1 MHPNESHL
9 DASFFY
15 PKMAFK
21 KFATL
26 SILSIYL
33 LILAGGIVRSTGSGM
48 GCPDWPKCFGRFIPP
63 TKVSELPLHYEVI
76 YQDKLHGE
84 VLFNPT
90 KTWIEY
96 INRLIGALTGL
107 IVLIT
112 TVLAWKEG
120 RKVFLPTL
128 AGLLLILAN
137 AVLGKYVVD
146 SFLLPGVVTAHM
158 LLSIGVIYFLV
169 KALNN
174 QTSSTVISLENRHW
188 IGINL
193 VIVFV
198 QILLGTQVRE
208 NMDHVIKALG
218 EGAKDQWVAQLDL
231 VYIVHRTFSWFIVLG
246 HLILWNKIKKSTLQ
260 SYRHGVMVLVGI
272 SFATGIMM
280 AYFELPLGS
289 QAVHLL
295 ISLVLMGWHISSWIQ
310 TKNA

>member
-1 MHPNESHL
+1 MHL
-9 DASFFY
+9 FFTL
-15 PKMAFK
+15 KMAFR

-26 SILSIYL
+26 SLLSIYL

-76 YQDKLHGE
+76 YKEKLHGE
-84 VLFNPT
+84 VTFNAT

-96 INRLIGALTGL
+96 INRLLGALTGI

-112 TVLAWKEG
+112 TVLSFKEG
-120 RKVFLPTL
+120 KKVFLPTL

-146 SFLLPGVVTAHM
+146 YFLLPGVVTAHM

-174 QTSSTVISLENRHW
+174 HSSSAVINLENRQW

-193 VIVFV
+193 VIILV
-198 QILLGTQVRE
+198 QIILGTQVRE
-208 NMDHVIKALG
+208 NMDHVIQALG
-218 EGAKDQWVAQLDL
+218 ENAKDQWVAQLD
-231 VYIVHRTFSWFIVLG
+231 VIYIVHRTFSWIILIAHVVLWKKLENSPLQAYRKG
-246 HLILWNKIKKSTLQ
+246 ILF
-260 SYRHGVMVLVGI
+260 LVGI
-272 SFATGIMM
+272 SFATGILM
-280 AYFELPLGS
+280 AYFALPVGS
-289 QAVHLL
+289 QAIHLL

>member
-1 MHPNESHL
+1 MHL
-9 DASFFY
+9 FFTL
-15 PKMAFK
+15 KMAFK
-21 KFATL
+21 NFAIL

-174 QTSSTVISLENRHW
+174 QTSSAVISLENRHW

-272 SFATGIMM
+272 SFATGILM

>member
-1 MHPNESHL
+1 MHL
-9 DASFFY
+9 FFTL
-15 PKMAFK
+15 KMAFR

-26 SILSIYL
+26 SLLSIYL

-76 YQDKLHGE
+76 YKEKLHGE
-84 VLFNPT
+84 VTFNAT

-96 INRLIGALTGL
+96 INRLLGALTGI

-112 TVLAWKEG
+112 TVLSFKEG
-120 RKVFLPTL
+120 KKVFLPTL
-128 AGLLLILAN
+128 AGLLLIIAN

-174 QTSSTVISLENRHW
+174 QSSSAVIPLNNRRW
-188 IGINL
+188 IGISLLL
-193 VIVFV
+193 VFI
-198 QILLGTQVRE
+198 QIILGTQVRE
-208 NMDHVIKALG
+208 NMDHVIQALG
-218 EGAKDQWVAQLDL
+218 ESAKSQWISQLDI
-231 VYIVHRTFSWFIVLG
+231 VYIVHRTFSWIILIAHVVLWKKLENSPLQAYRKG
-246 HLILWNKIKKSTLQ
+246 ILVI
-260 SYRHGVMVLVGI
+260 VGI
-272 SFATGIMM
+272 SFATGILM
-280 AYFELPLGS
+280 AYFALPLGS
-289 QAVHLL
+289 QAIHLL

-310 TKNA
+310 TKNALCQP

>member
-1 MHPNESHL
+1 MHL
-9 DASFFY
+9 FFTL
-15 PKMAFK
+15 KMAFR
-21 KFATL
+21 KFAIL
-26 SILSIYL
+26 SLLSIYL

-76 YQDKLHGE
+76 YKEKLHGE
-84 VLFNPT
+84 VEFNAT

-96 INRLIGALTGL
+96 INRLLGALTGL
-107 IVLIT
+107 IVLAT
-112 TVLAWKEG
+112 TLLAYKEG

-128 AGLLLILAN
+128 AALLLVLAN

-158 LLSIGVIYFLV
+158 LLSIGVIFFLI

-174 QTSSTVISLENRHW
+174 HSSSAVIDLENRRW

-193 VIVFV
+193 VIVLV
-198 QILLGTQVRE
+198 QIILGTQVRE
-208 NMDHVIKALG
+208 NMDHVIQALG
-218 EGAKDQWVAQLDL
+218 ENAKDQWVAQLDV
-231 VYIVHRTFSWFIVLG
+231 VYIVHRTFSWVIFVS
-246 HLILWNKIKKSTLQ
+246 HLYLWNKLKNAPLQ
-260 SYRHGVMVLVGI
+260 NYRHGMMVLIGI
-272 SFATGIMM
+272 SFFTGILM
-280 AYFELPLGS
+280 AYFALPLGS

>member
-1 MHPNESHL
+1 
-9 DASFFY
+9 
-15 PKMAFK
+15 
-21 KFATL
+21 
-26 SILSIYL
+26 
-33 LILAGGIVRSTGSGM
+33 M

-63 TKVSELPLHYEVI
+63 TKVEELPLHYEVI
-76 YQDKLHGE
+76 YQEKLHGE
-84 VLFNPT
+84 VEFNAT

-96 INRLIGALTGL
+96 INRLLGALTGM

-112 TVLAWKEG
+112 TVLAYREG

-128 AGLLLILAN
+128 AGLVLIVAN

-174 QTSSTVISLENRHW
+174 QSSSEVIPVVNRQW
-188 IGINL
+188 IGISL
-193 VIVFV
+193 LIVLV
-198 QILLGTQVRE
+198 QIILGTQVRE

-218 EGAKDQWVAQLDL
+218 EGAKDQWVAHLDV
-231 VYIVHRTFSWFIVLG
+231 VYIVHRTFSWAILICHLMLWKKLATSPLQAYRKGVL
-246 HLILWNKIKKSTLQ
+246 I
-260 SYRHGVMVLVGI
+260 LVGI
-272 SFATGIMM
+272 SFVTGVLM
-280 AYFELPLGS
+280 AYFALPLGS

>member
-1 MHPNESHL
+1 MHL
-9 DASFFY
+9 FFT
-15 PKMAFK
+15 PKMAFR

-26 SILSIYL
+26 SLLSIYL

-63 TKVSELPLHYEVI
+63 TKVEELPLHYEVI
-76 YQDKLHGE
+76 YQEKLHGE
-84 VLFNPT
+84 VEFNAT

-112 TVLAWKEG
+112 TVLAYREG
-120 RKVFLPTL
+120 RKVFIPTL

-146 SFLLPGVVTAHM
+146 SFLLPGVVTTHM

-174 QTSSTVISLENRHW
+174 QYSSAVIPLENRKW
-188 IGINL
+188 IGICIVL
-193 VIVFV
+193 VLI
-198 QILLGTQVRE
+198 QIILGTQVRE
-208 NMDHVIKALG
+208 NMDHVIRSLG
-218 EGAKDQWVAQLDL
+218 DNAKDQWISQLDF

-246 HLILWNKIKKSTLQ
+246 HLILWNKIKSSTLQ
-260 SYRHGVMVLVGI
+260 PFRHGVMVLIGV
-272 SFATGIMM
+272 SFMTGILM
-280 AYFELPLGS
+280 AYYALPLGS
-289 QAVHLL
+289 QAIHLL
-295 ISLVLMGWHISSWIQ
+295 ISLVLVGWHISSWIQ

>member
-1 MHPNESHL
+1 MHL
-9 DASFFY
+9 FFTL
-15 PKMAFK
+15 KMAFR

-26 SILSIYL
+26 SLLSIYL

-76 YQDKLHGE
+76 YKEKLHGE
-84 VLFNPT
+84 VEFNAT

-96 INRLIGALTGL
+96 INRLLGALTGL
-107 IVLIT
+107 IVLAT
-112 TVLAWKEG
+112 TILAYKEG

-128 AGLLLILAN
+128 AALLLVIAN
-137 AVLGKYVVD
+137 AVLGKFVVD

-158 LLSIGVIYFLV
+158 LLSIGVIFFLI

-174 QTSSTVISLENRHW
+174 QSSSAVIKLENRQW

-193 VIVFV
+193 AIVLV
-198 QILLGTQVRE
+198 QIILGTQVRE
-208 NMDHVIKALG
+208 NMDHVIQALG
-218 EGAKDQWVAQLDL
+218 ENAKDQWVGQLDAI
-231 VYIVHRTFSWFIVLG
+231 YIVHRTFSWVILIAHIVL
-246 HLILWNKIKKSTLQ
+246 WKKLEHSSLQ
-260 SYRHGVMVLVGI
+260 AYRKGLLVLVGI
-272 SFATGIMM
+272 SFATGISM
-280 AYFELPLGS
+280 AYFALPLGS
-289 QAVHLL
+289 QAIHLL

>member
-1 MHPNESHL
+1 MHL
-9 DASFFY
+9 FFTL
-15 PKMAFK
+15 KMAFR

-26 SILSIYL
+26 SLLSIYL

-63 TKVSELPLHYEVI
+63 TKISELPLHYEVI
-76 YQDKLHGE
+76 YKEKLHGE
-84 VLFNPT
+84 VEFNAT

-96 INRLIGALTGL
+96 INRLLGALTGI

-112 TVLAWKEG
+112 TVLSFREG
-120 RKVFLPTL
+120 KKVFLPTL

-158 LLSIGVIYFLV
+158 LLSIGVIYFLI

-174 QTSSTVISLENRHW
+174 QSSSAVIPLNNRGW
-188 IGINL
+188 ISICL
-193 VIVFV
+193 VLVFI
-198 QILLGTQVRE
+198 QIILGTQVRE
-208 NMDHVIKALG
+208 NMDHVIQALG
-218 EGAKDQWVAQLDL
+218 ETSKDQWISKLDV
-231 VYIVHRTFSWFIVLG
+231 VYIVHRTFSWVILIAHMVL
-246 HLILWNKIKKSTLQ
+246 WKKLEHSSLQ
-260 SYRHGVMVLVGI
+260 AYRKGLLVLVGI
-272 SFATGIMM
+272 SFVTGISM
-280 AYFELPLGS
+280 AYFALPLGS
-289 QAVHLL
+289 QAIHLL

>member
-1 MHPNESHL
+1 MHL
-9 DASFFY
+9 FFTL
-15 PKMAFK
+15 KMAFR

-26 SILSIYL
+26 SLLSIYL

-76 YQDKLHGE
+76 YKEKLHGE
-84 VLFNPT
+84 VEFNAT

-96 INRLIGALTGL
+96 LNRLLGAITGL
-107 IVLIT
+107 IVLAT
-112 TVLAWKEG
+112 TLLAYKEG

-128 AGLLLILAN
+128 VALLLVLAN

-158 LLSIGVIYFLV
+158 LLSIGVIYFLI

-174 QTSSTVISLENRHW
+174 QSSSAVINLENRQW

-193 VIVFV
+193 VIVLV
-198 QILLGTQVRE
+198 QIILGTQVRE
-208 NMDHVIKALG
+208 NMDHVIQALG
-218 EGAKDQWVAQLDL
+218 ENAKDQWVGQLD
-231 VYIVHRTFSWFIVLG
+231 VIYIVHRTFSWVILIAHIVL
-246 HLILWNKIKKSTLQ
+246 WKKLENSPLQ
-260 SYRHGVMVLVGI
+260 AYRKGLLVLVGT
-272 SFATGIMM
+272 SFATGILM
-280 AYFELPLGS
+280 AYFALPLGS
-289 QAVHLL
+289 QAIHLL

>member
-1 MHPNESHL
+1 
-9 DASFFY
+9 
-15 PKMAFK
+15 
-21 KFATL
+21 
-26 SILSIYL
+26 
-33 LILAGGIVRSTGSGM
+33 M

-63 TKVSELPLHYEVI
+63 TKVEELPLHYEVI

-84 VLFNPT
+84 VEFNAT

-96 INRLIGALTGL
+96 INRLLGALTGL

-112 TVLAWKEG
+112 TVLAYKEG
-120 RKVFLPTL
+120 RNVFLPTL
-128 AGLLLILAN
+128 ASLLLILAN

-174 QTSSTVISLENRHW
+174 QSSSEVIPVLNRQW
-188 IGINL
+188 IGISLL
-193 VIVFV
+193 VVLV
-198 QILLGTQVRE
+198 QIILGTQVRE

-218 EGAKDQWVAQLDL
+218 EGAKDQWVENLDL
-231 VYIVHRTFSWFIVLG
+231 GYIIHRTFSWVILLC
-246 HLILWNKIKKSTLQ
+246 HLILWKKLAESPLQ
-260 SYRHGVMVLVGI
+260 TYRKGILVLIGI
-272 SFATGIMM
+272 SLGTGILM
-280 AYFELPLGS
+280 AYFALPLGS

-295 ISLVLMGWHISSWIQ
+295 ISLVLIGWHISSWIQ

>member
-1 MHPNESHL
+1 MHL
-9 DASFFY
+9 FFTL
-15 PKMAFK
+15 KMAFK

-174 QTSSTVISLENRHW
+174 QSSSAVISLENRHW

>member
-1 MHPNESHL
+1 MHL
-9 DASFFY
+9 FFTL
-15 PKMAFK
+15 KMAFR

-26 SILSIYL
+26 SLLSIYL

-48 GCPDWPKCFGRFIPP
+48 GCPDWPTCFGRFIPP
-63 TKVSELPLHYEVI
+63 TNVAELPLHYEVI

-112 TVLAWKEG
+112 TILAWKEG
-120 RKVFLPTL
+120 KKVFLPTL

-169 KALNN
+169 QALNN
-174 QTSSTVISLENRHW
+174 QTSKAVIPLENRLW
-188 IGINL
+188 IGISLLL
-193 VIVFV
+193 VLI
-198 QILLGTQVRE
+198 QIILGTQVRE
-208 NMDHVIKALG
+208 NMDHVIKELG
-218 EGAKDQWVAQLDL
+218 EGAKNQWVAHLDL

-246 HLILWNKIKKSTLQ
+246 HLILWNKIKNSALQ
-260 SYRHGVMVLVGI
+260 TYRHGMMVLVGI
-272 SFATGIMM
+272 SFATGILM
-280 AYFELPLGS
+280 AYFELSLGS

-295 ISLVLMGWHISSWIQ
+295 ISLVLIGWHISSWIQ

>member
-1 MHPNESHL
+1 
-9 DASFFY
+9 
-15 PKMAFK
+15 
-21 KFATL
+21 
-26 SILSIYL
+26 
-33 LILAGGIVRSTGSGM
+33 M

-63 TKVSELPLHYEVI
+63 TKVEELPLHYETI

-84 VLFNPT
+84 VEFNAT

-96 INRLIGALTGL
+96 INRLLGALTGI

-112 TVLAWKEG
+112 TALAYREG
-120 RKVFLPTL
+120 KKVFLPTL
-128 AGLLLILAN
+128 ASLVLILAN

-174 QTSSTVISLENRHW
+174 QTSSEVISLVNRPW
-188 IGINL
+188 IFVCL
-193 VIVFV
+193 LIVLV
-198 QILLGTQVRE
+198 QIILGTQVRE

-218 EGAKDQWVAQLDL
+218 EGAKDQWVANLDL
-231 VYIVHRTFSWFIVLG
+231 GYIIHRTFSWVVLISHLVLWKKLAESPLQAYRKGIIVL
-246 HLILWNKIKKSTLQ
+246 I
-260 SYRHGVMVLVGI
+260 GI
-272 SFATGIMM
+272 SLITGILM
-280 AYFELPLGS
+280 AYFALPLGS

>member
-1 MHPNESHL
+1 MHL
-9 DASFFY
+9 FFTL
-15 PKMAFK
+15 KMAFR

-26 SILSIYL
+26 SLLSIYL
-33 LILAGGIVRSTGSGM
+33 LILAGGFVRSTGSGM

-76 YQDKLHGE
+76 YKEKLHGE
-84 VLFNPT
+84 VEFNAT

-96 INRLIGALTGL
+96 INRLLGALTGL
-107 IVLIT
+107 IVLAT
-112 TVLAWKEG
+112 TLLAYKEG

-128 AGLLLILAN
+128 AALLLVIAN
-137 AVLGKYVVD
+137 AVLGKFVVD

-158 LLSIGVIYFLV
+158 LLSIGVIFFLI

-174 QTSSTVISLENRHW
+174 HSSSAVINLENRQW

-193 VIVFV
+193 VIVLV
-198 QILLGTQVRE
+198 QIILGTQVRE
-208 NMDHVIKALG
+208 NMDHVIQALG
-218 EGAKDQWVAQLDL
+218 ENAKDQWVAQLD
-231 VYIVHRTFSWFIVLG
+231 VIYIVHRTFSWVIFVS
-246 HLILWNKIKKSTLQ
+246 HLLLWNKLKNAPLQ
-260 SYRHGVMVLVGI
+260 PYRHGMMVLIGI
-272 SFATGIMM
+272 SFFTGILM
-280 AYFELPLGS
+280 AYFALPLGS

>member
-1 MHPNESHL
+1 MHL
-9 DASFFY
+9 FFT
-15 PKMAFK
+15 PKMAFRNI
-21 KFATL
+21 AIL
-26 SILSIYL
+26 SLLSIYL

-63 TKVSELPLHYEVI
+63 TKVEELPLHYEVI

-84 VLFNPT
+84 VEFNAT

-96 INRLIGALTGL
+96 INRLLGALTGF

-112 TVLAWKEG
+112 TVLAYKEG
-120 RKVFLPTL
+120 RNVFLPTL
-128 AGLLLILAN
+128 ASLLLILAN

-174 QTSSTVISLENRHW
+174 QSSSEVIPVWNRRW
-188 IGINL
+188 IGISL
-193 VIVFV
+193 LIVLV
-198 QILLGTQVRE
+198 QIILGTQVRE

-218 EGAKDQWVAQLDL
+218 EGAKDHWVENLDL
-231 VYIVHRTFSWFIVLG
+231 GYIIHRTFSWVILIC
-246 HLILWNKIKKSTLQ
+246 HLILWKKLAESQLQ
-260 SYRHGVMVLVGI
+260 TYRKGILILIGVSLG
-272 SFATGIMM
+272 TGILM
-280 AYFELPLGS
+280 AYFALPQGS

-295 ISLVLMGWHISSWIQ
+295 ISLVLIGWHISSWIQ